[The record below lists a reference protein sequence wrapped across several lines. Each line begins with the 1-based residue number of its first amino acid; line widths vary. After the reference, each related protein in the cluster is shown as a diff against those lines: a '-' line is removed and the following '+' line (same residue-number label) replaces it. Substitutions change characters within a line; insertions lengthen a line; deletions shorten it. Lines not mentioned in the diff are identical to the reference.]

1 MCVYII
7 LAWLLVPVGSTEE
20 MLNTAGYTVQTMEHT
35 PGLLYKDVGYIHLIK
50 LFWRVISYIDL
61 GNYENQFSL
70 IKQNLNEIRQGCEH
84 NHVEITLLCNSH
96 VKTLIQTV
104 QSIEQEKKHVEI
116 TLLCNSHVKTLI
128 QTVQSIEQEKKLIN
142 SLDAEHFE
150 TLISDL
156 SQKQMEGMQILKQQT
171 SITKSTIDTVNSTLT
186 HVERNEKIIEMNINN
201 LGMAYNNTSNAI
213 KTLSILSLL
222 HRQVSFTSELVD
234 QFQIQTI
241 NLINVILVARQGV
254 LHPLLIAPLDI
265 VREVSFTSE
274 LVDQFQIQTIN
285 LINVILVAGQGVL
298 HPLLIAPLDIVRE
311 VKNISTQIP
320 RNLKF
325 PIDLEHVTFAALQNI
340 IKITVYVQPRNLK
353 FPIDLEHVTFAALQN
368 IIKITVYVQNSEIIC
383 IVRLPFIEIEPFKLY
398 KITSIPI
405 RIKDTKLP
413 FKLYKITSIPIRIKD
428 TKFITIEP
436 TSPFLA
442 VNFVRKYFFRLTDDT
457 FRGLTQTDQRSF
469 ITDIN
474 TPLETTSKEDCD
486 LVLLKPTSEL
496 PRFCKRFI
504 EHVNSSSYRQIENSH
519 SWIFVIPG
527 RETVTISCLNQQDQA
542 VILSG
547 TGRLT
552 LNSSCYAISNHVHLS
567 PLDYRESRY
576 FKSCTFITVRL

>member
-222 HRQVSFTSELVD
+222 HRQ
-234 QFQIQTI
+234 
-241 NLINVILVARQGV
+241 
-254 LHPLLIAPLDI
+254 
-265 VREVSFTSE
+265 VSFTSE